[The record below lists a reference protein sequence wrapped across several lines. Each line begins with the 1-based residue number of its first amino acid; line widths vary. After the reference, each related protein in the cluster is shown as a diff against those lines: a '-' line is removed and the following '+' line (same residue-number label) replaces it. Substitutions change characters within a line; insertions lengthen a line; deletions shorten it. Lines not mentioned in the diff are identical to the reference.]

1 VPPVVPPVV
10 PPAGAVPPSVPPV
23 VAPSWLWPALQPPAP
38 QLPEPSD
45 APPDVVVVLEVAV
58 SEVVEL
64 DELEPEPLPP
74 PQAVRPSSAV
84 AATARDF
91 FVVPFMSAPWIPSQ
105 RGKRAEHPTRTTLW
119 GYNFAGPHMSE
130 REAHRLLQEAN
141 TLAAAGRYEDAIRA
155 YEQAIALHSPLRGY
169 RLVVGELLFELQ
181 EYQLAAEVFE
191 DVALAE
197 PDRAEAFEALGRAR
211 LLLGDSFG
219 AIAAFERALR
229 GAPNWAQPA
238 WQLALLYD
246 EAGQRA
252 VARERL
258 VLALHAEPSLRE
270 AARDEGLLARLE
282 VP

>member
-1 VPPVVPPVV
+1 MPPVVS
-10 PPAGAVPPSVPPV
+10 PAGAAPPSVPPA
-23 VAPSWLWPALQPPAP
+23 APSCVWPELQLSAP
-38 QLPEPSD
+38 QVAEPSD
-45 APPDVVVVLEVAV
+45 APPDVVEVLEVAV
-58 SEVVEL
+58 SDVVEL
-64 DELEPEPLPP
+64 DELAPELVPP
-74 PQAVRPSSAV
+74 PHAVRPSSAV

-91 FVVPFMSAPWIPSQ
+91 FVVPFMFAPCPGQ
-105 RGKRAEHPTRTTLW
+105 RGAGGRHPTRTALW
-119 GYNFAGPHMSE
+119 GYNFAGPDMSE

-197 PDRAEAFEALGRAR
+197 PNRAEAFEALGRAR

-219 AIAAFERALR
+219 AIAAFERALQ

-246 EAGQRA
+246 EAGQPGI
-252 VARERL
+252 ARQRL
-258 VLALHAEPSLRE
+258 VLALRVEPSLRE